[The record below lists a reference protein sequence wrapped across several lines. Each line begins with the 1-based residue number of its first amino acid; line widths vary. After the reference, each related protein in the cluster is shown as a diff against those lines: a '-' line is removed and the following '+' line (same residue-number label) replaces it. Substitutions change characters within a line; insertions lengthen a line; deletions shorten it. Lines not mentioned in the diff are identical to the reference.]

1 MGRIG
6 RQFNLGRVAGQV
18 ALLAVMLAACGR
30 HGRDGTRDRAVITA
44 EEMATIEVAT
54 AYDVVRRLRGDFLRP
69 RGTVSRPSTRSSG
82 NQPTQAAPSI
92 TVFVDG
98 VESGPIE
105 RTLHL
110 IPATEVA
117 EIRLYRP
124 VDAAT
129 KYGTRHNGG
138 VIDVI
143 TKRHDR

>member
-6 RQFNLGRVAGQV
+6 RQFNLGLIALVA
-18 ALLAVMLAACGR
+18 AAAVSACGR
-30 HGRDGTRDRAVITA
+30 HGREGTRDRNVIAA
-44 EEMATIEVAT
+44 EEIATIEVAT
-54 AYDVVRRLRGDFLRP
+54 AYDIVRRLRGDFLRP
-69 RGTVSRPSTRSSG
+69 RGTVSRTSARSAG

-92 TVFVDG
+92 TVFIDG
-98 VESGPIE
+98 IENGPIE

-124 VDAAT
+124 ADAAT

-143 TKRHDR
+143 TRRHDR